1 MAITA
6 DTPVP
11 TTEGWVRAHALTT
24 KHVVFDVNGNP
35 QPVKGVQL
43 YIPAECYEASFHD
56 GVAVRGDRHMSFE
69 LQDKT
74 WRDRRATWAK
84 NRGKKGAR
92 KSMKRPLKKK
102 SAHELS
108 REALARE
115 DGRREYSLPIASPVK
130 YSWVDLPAPPYVV
143 GVFLATLTPT
153 GRHWLREKHDIKRM
167 RARFR
172 EHGHTIV
179 LRKHKNGDMLME
191 FRPSLATSFSVYG
204 EGPPDS
210 IPLSYLSASP
220 EQREQLLEGFLD
232 GHGSKKEF
240 IQVIEHSWGRIRKLQ
255 GLVESLGYRS
265 KLSKH
270 QTRGYFTLDFY
281 KNKQKSSNLYR
292 FLSKINKITPKQC
305 AHVLTE
311 RPFLVEEGFLA
322 VC

>member
-1 MAITA
+1 VAVTS

-24 KHVVFDVNGNP
+24 KHVVFDVEGNP

-74 WRDRRATWAK
+74 WRDRRGSWAK

-92 KSMKRPLKKK
+92 KSMRRPLKKK
-102 SAHELS
+102 SVHELS
-108 REALARE
+108 RESLARE
-115 DGRREYSLPIASPVK
+115 DGRREYSLPVTSPVK
-130 YSWVDLPAPPYVV
+130 YSWVDLPVPPYVV
-143 GVFLATLTPT
+143 GVFLATLSPT

-167 RARFR
+167 RARSR
-172 EHGHTIV
+172 EHGYSIV
-179 LRKHKNGDMLME
+179 TRKHKNGDTLME
-191 FRPSLATSFSVYG
+191 FRPPLATSFSVYG
-204 EGPPDS
+204 EGAPDS
-210 IPLSYLSASP
+210 VPFSYMSASP
-220 EQREQLLEGFLD
+220 EQREQLLDGFLD
-232 GHGSKKEF
+232 GYGSKKDLVE
-240 IQVIEHSWGRIRKLQ
+240 IVEHSWGRIRKLQ

-265 KLSKH
+265 RLLKH
-270 QTRGYFTLDFY
+270 ETRGYFTLEFY
-281 KNKQKSSNLYR
+281 KNREKPSNLYR

>member
-153 GRHWLREKHDIKRM
+153 GRHWLREKHDIKQM

-232 GHGSKKEF
+232 GHGSKKEL

-255 GLVESLGYRS
+255 GLIESLGYLS